1 MAVMTRIKSNMI
13 KVGII
18 GVGTVGT
25 SVANILKE
33 NADVISARAGR
44 DIVVKSGVVRNLSKD
59 RGLDIILTDSVDD
72 ILNDKE
78 IDIVVE
84 LMGGVDEPFV
94 VVKRA
99 LESGKAVVTANKALL
114 AYHRYEL
121 QELAGNIPFEFE
133 ASVAGGIPIITALR
147 DGPGGIPIITALR
160 DGLSA
165 NHIESIM
172 GIMNGTCN
180 YMMTEMTNNG
190 VSYDAILK
198 EAQDLGYA
206 EADPT
211 FDVGGYDAA
220 HKLLILASIAYGLDA
235 KPEDILIEGIENV
248 SSEDIAFAKEFGYA
262 IKLLAIAKK
271 DKDEVELRVHAALIK
286 KDEMIAKIDGV
297 MNGVSVVGDKV
308 GETLYYGPGAGG
320 DATASAVVANI
331 IDIARSGKSTPML
344 GFNRPMEGN
353 ALRLKSSDDIE
364 SKYYL
369 RINVTD
375 KAGVLA
381 QLSKIFESYNISIET
396 MLQRSNENGSANLL
410 ISTHLSVEKSV
421 KNLINE
427 IEQLT
432 FVNGR
437 PAMIRII

>member
-1 MAVMTRIKSNMI
+1 MI

-25 SVANILKE
+25 SVANILKD
-33 NADVISARAGR
+33 NADVISARAGV
-44 DIVVKSGVVRNLSKD
+44 DIVVKSGVVKNLSKD
-59 RGLDIILTDSVDD
+59 RGLDITLTDNVDD
-72 ILNDKE
+72 ILNDSE

-84 LMGGVDEPFV
+84 LMGGVEEPFE

-121 QELAGNIPFEFE
+121 QEIAKDIAFEFE
-133 ASVAGGIPIITALR
+133 ASVAGGIPIIN
-147 DGPGGIPIITALR
+147 ALR

-180 YMMTEMTNNG
+180 YMMTKMTNEG
-190 VSYDAILK
+190 VAYDAILK
-198 EAQDLGYA
+198 ESQDLGYA
-206 EADPT
+206 EADPS

-220 HKLLILASIAYGLDA
+220 HKLLILASIAYGIDA

-248 SSEDIAFAKEFGYA
+248 TQDDIAFAKEFGYA
-262 IKLLAIAKK
+262 IKLLGIAKK
-271 DKDEVELRVHAALIK
+271 DKNEVELRVHACLIK
-286 KDEMIAKIDGV
+286 QEEMIAKIDGV
-297 MNGVSVVGDKV
+297 MNGISVVGDKV

-344 GFNRPMEGN
+344 GFNRPMEGD
-353 ALRLKSSDDIE
+353 ALTLKSSENIA

-369 RINVTD
+369 RVNVSD
-375 KAGVLA
+375 RAGVLA
-381 QLSKIFESYNISIET
+381 RVTKMFETHNISIET
-396 MLQRSNENGSANLL
+396 MLQRPSENASANLL
-410 ISTHLSVEKSV
+410 ISTHTAIEKDIQAMMSELESVD
-421 KNLINE
+421 
-427 IEQLT
+427 
-432 FVNGR
+432 FVNAK
-437 PAMIRII
+437 PVMIRIV

>member
-1 MAVMTRIKSNMI
+1 MI

-25 SVANILKE
+25 SVAQILVD
-33 NADVISARAGR
+33 NADVISARAGQA
-44 DIVVKSGVVRNLSKD
+44 IEVKTGVVKNLNKD
-59 RGLDIILTDSVDD
+59 RGLDIVITDNVDD
-72 ILNDKE
+72 VLNDPE

-84 LMGGVDEPFV
+84 LMGGVEEPFE
-94 VVKRA
+94 VVKKA
-99 LESGKAVVTANKALL
+99 LKSGKAVVTANKALL

-121 QELAGNIPFEFE
+121 AELAKDIAFEYE
-133 ASVAGGIPIITALR
+133 AAVAGGIPIIN
-147 DGPGGIPIITALR
+147 ALR

-190 VSYDAILK
+190 VDYDAILK

-206 EADPT
+206 EADPS
-211 FDVGGYDAA
+211 FDVGGFDAA
-220 HKLLILASIAYGLDA
+220 HKLLILASIAYGIDA
-235 KPEDILIEGIENV
+235 KPEDILIEGIQNV
-248 SSEDIAFAKEFGYA
+248 SSDDIAFAKEFGYA
-262 IKLLAIAKK
+262 IKLLTIAKK
-271 DKDEVELRVHAALIK
+271 DGNEVELRVHACLISQ
-286 KDEMIAKIDGV
+286 DEMIAKIDGV

-344 GFNRPMEGN
+344 GFDKPMEGK
-353 ALRLKSSDDIE
+353 LTLKSTDKIT

-369 RINVTD
+369 RINVSD

-381 QLSKIFESYNISIET
+381 SITKIFEDNNISVET
-396 MLQRSNENGSANLL
+396 MLQRPSDNDSANLL
-410 ISTHLSVEKSV
+410 ISTHVAVEKDIQTMI
-421 KNLINE
+421 KE
-427 IEQLT
+427 IEALS
-432 FVNGR
+432 FVNST
-437 PAMIRII
+437 PVMIRIV

>member
-1 MAVMTRIKSNMI
+1 MI

-25 SVANILKE
+25 SVAQILKD
-33 NADVISARAGR
+33 NADVISARAGQE
-44 DIVVKSGVVRNLSKD
+44 IEVKSGVVKNLKKD
-59 RGLDIILTDSVDD
+59 RGLDIIITDNVDD
-72 ILNDKE
+72 VLNDPE

-84 LMGGVDEPFV
+84 LMGGVEEPFE
-94 VVKRA
+94 VVKKA
-99 LESGKAVVTANKALL
+99 LKNGKAVVTANKALL

-121 QELAGNIPFEFE
+121 QEIAGNIAFEYE
-133 ASVAGGIPIITALR
+133 AAVA
-147 DGPGGIPIITALR
+147 GGIPIITALR

-190 VSYDAILK
+190 VDYDEILK

-206 EADPT
+206 EADPE

-220 HKLLILASIAYGLDA
+220 HKLLILASIAYGIDA
-235 KPEDILIEGIENV
+235 KPEDILIEGIQNV
-248 SSEDIAFAKEFGYA
+248 TSDDIAFAKEFGYA
-262 IKLLAIAKK
+262 IKLLTIAKK
-271 DKDEVELRVHAALIK
+271 DGNEVELRVHACLIK
-286 KDEMIAKIDGV
+286 QEEMIAKIDGV
-297 MNGVSVVGDKV
+297 MNGISVVGDKV

-344 GFNRPMEGN
+344 GFDKPMEGK
-353 ALRLKSSDDIE
+353 LTLKPTDKIE

-369 RINVTD
+369 RVNVSD

-381 QLSKIFESYNISIET
+381 RITKIFEDNNISVET
-396 MLQRSNENGSANLL
+396 MLQRPACENSANLL
-410 ISTHLSVEKSV
+410 ISTHIALEKDIQV
-421 KNLINE
+421 MIKE
-427 IEQLT
+427 IAALD
-432 FVNGR
+432 FVNFT
-437 PAMIRII
+437 PVMIRIV